1 MQQDLNILQVDN
13 LSKYFGGLAAVSNC
27 SIKIK
32 KGSITGVIGPNGS
45 GKTTLFNLIAGN
57 LKPSKGNVLFCGENI
72 TGIPSY
78 ELFSKGLLRT
88 FQIAHEFTNL
98 TVLENLM
105 MVPGNQSGEHLT
117 NALFNPKI
125 VNQEEKKI
133 KQKALEVID
142 FLNLTQLSQELA
154 GNLSG
159 GQKKLLELGRT
170 MMVDAKLV
178 LLDEVGAGVNRT
190 LLKDIG
196 SAILRLNKEKGYTF
210 CMIEHDMDFISR
222 LCDPV
227 IVMSEGSVLFKGTSD
242 EVKNNEQVIESY
254 LGRGFKTGNGKKI
267 MPFFSG
273 ENMTGG
279 YGGADIINSCTINV
293 NKGEI
298 VAILGPNGAGKST
311 AMKAMLGLLNL
322 KSGKISIDGKDIS
335 KLNPQDRV
343 KEGISFVPQTR
354 NVFTG
359 LSVEENL
366 EMGAYLRDERLEEII
381 EEIYELF
388 PILKEKRFQ
397 LVGELSGGQRQ
408 QVALG
413 RALMI
418 KPSVLMLDEPT
429 AGVSPIVM
437 DELFDHIL
445 KVKKTNVAI
454 IMVEQNAKQALSIA
468 DRGYVLVT
476 GENKF
481 SGTGKELL
489 NDPEVRRS
497 FLGG

>member
-1 MQQDLNILQVDN
+1 MQQDLNILQVNN

-27 SIKIK
+27 SLKIR

-57 LKPSKGNVLFCGENI
+57 LKPSKGNVLFQDEDI

-105 MVPGNQSGEHLT
+105 MVPGNQSGEKLT

-125 VNQEEKKI
+125 VNQEEVKI
-133 KQKALEVID
+133 KEKALEVIE
-142 FLNLTQLSQELA
+142 FLNLKQLSKELA

-210 CMIEHDMDFISR
+210 CMIEHDMDFINR

-254 LGRGFKTGNGKKI
+254 LGRRG
-267 MPFFSG
+267 
-273 ENMTGG
+273 
-279 YGGADIINSCTINV
+279 
-293 NKGEI
+293 
-298 VAILGPNGAGKST
+298 
-311 AMKAMLGLLNL
+311 
-322 KSGKISIDGKDIS
+322 S
-335 KLNPQDRV
+335 K
-343 KEGISFVPQTR
+343 
-354 NVFTG
+354 
-359 LSVEENL
+359 
-366 EMGAYLRDERLEEII
+366 
-381 EEIYELF
+381 
-388 PILKEKRFQ
+388 
-397 LVGELSGGQRQ
+397 
-408 QVALG
+408 
-413 RALMI
+413 
-418 KPSVLMLDEPT
+418 
-429 AGVSPIVM
+429 
-437 DELFDHIL
+437 
-445 KVKKTNVAI
+445 
-454 IMVEQNAKQALSIA
+454 
-468 DRGYVLVT
+468 
-476 GENKF
+476 
-481 SGTGKELL
+481 
-489 NDPEVRRS
+489 
-497 FLGG
+497 